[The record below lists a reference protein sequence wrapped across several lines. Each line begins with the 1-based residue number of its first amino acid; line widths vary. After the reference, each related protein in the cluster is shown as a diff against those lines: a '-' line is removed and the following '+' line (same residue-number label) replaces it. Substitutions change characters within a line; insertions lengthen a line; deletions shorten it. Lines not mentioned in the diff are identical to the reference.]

1 MSVSQLHLGTVSCNQ
16 TVFSEWL
23 FIMLRSVMLKIEE
36 EVKTYATGIKG
47 KDFLL
52 FLFDF
57 AYLKV
62 NILSQNVVQKM
73 QAYRSWN

>member
-1 MSVSQLHLGTVSCNQ
+1 
-16 TVFSEWL
+16 
-23 FIMLRSVMLKIEE
+23 MLRSVMLKIEE

-73 QAYRSWN
+73 QAYRS